1 MKKAYFAS
9 AVAGALLLG
18 AATAANAAAHRADPL
33 VPAHPGRDPHLA
45 RQCSIEAQF
54 KAGTPYCFGSIP
66 AETTRGSRVTSSKS
80 VY

>member
-1 MKKAYFAS
+1 MKKAYFGS

-18 AATAANAAAHRADPL
+18 AATAANAADHHADPRL
-33 VPAHPGRDPHLA
+33 LAHPGRDPHLA

-54 KAGTPYCFGSIP
+54 KAGTPYCFGSIQ
-66 AETTRGSRVTSSKS
+66 AETTRDLRVSSSKS